1 MNATHKSG
9 TIGPLPRLW
18 RFLHRPWHEKAIW
31 LRSRWESLHQAWNR
45 NVRVPV
51 RLPFGA
57 LWLLRRDNVGEPLL
71 KKTFES
77 AELAFV
83 ERFLKPGMTVLDLG
97 AHHGLYTLLA
107 SKRVG
112 SRGKV
117 IAFEP
122 SPRERRA
129 LLLHLILNRCGNVKV
144 EGLAVGNEDTEADL
158 FVVEGTQT
166 GCNSLKPP
174 DVLSGTFPKRVR
186 VVRIDDWLDKRK
198 FGQIDF
204 VKLDVEGAE
213 LEALKGAS
221 RLLERV
227 PRPVILAEVQNVRT
241 AAWGYRA
248 KDILVHLHNKGFT
261 WFRLSAAGTPEPLD
275 LNAQDFDG
283 NFVACPNELEPLRD
297 HLSVC

>member
-1 MNATHKSG
+1 
-9 TIGPLPRLW
+9 
-18 RFLHRPWHEKAIW
+18 
-31 LRSRWESLHQAWNR
+31 
-45 NVRVPV
+45 
-51 RLPFGA
+51 
-57 LWLLRRDNVGEPLL
+57 
-71 KKTFES
+71 
-77 AELAFV
+77 
-83 ERFLKPGMTVLDLG
+83 MTVLDLG

-186 VVRIDDWLDKRK
+186 VVRIDGWLEKQK
-198 FGQIDF
+198 YGQIDF

-248 KDILVHLHNKGFT
+248 KDILVHLNDKGYT
-261 WFRLSAAGTPEPLD
+261 WFRLSAEGTPEPLD